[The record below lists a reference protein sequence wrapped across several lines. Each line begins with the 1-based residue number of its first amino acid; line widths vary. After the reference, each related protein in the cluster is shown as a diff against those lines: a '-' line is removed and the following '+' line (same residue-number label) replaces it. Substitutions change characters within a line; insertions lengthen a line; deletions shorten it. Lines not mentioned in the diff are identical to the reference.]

1 MSDRRRILGP
11 LGMIHPNI
19 PHTQPSTTSTTKSS
33 SSIPSFFLKHSVI
46 TNANGSAYLE
56 INNTIIEVSIFGPRP
71 IRGSFIDRATLSIE
85 CKFLPNISP
94 QPQSNIFNDGSKN
107 IRTGMTNVEH
117 KLSNYLESCFLPC
130 LVLEKYPK
138 STIDIQVSIISVD
151 KEMLNDDDGRTNND
165 NSSLLWLCQWM
176 VCCCSLALVDSG
188 IEMRD
193 IVSSGQVR
201 YTKSGKVLINPI
213 GNTTN
218 EKEEDDEEEG
228 VDALVSFMNLKNDEI
243 VGIWF
248 ESNDD
253 EKVPLDESQME
264 KLIEECNKMSKIVR
278 ANINSYLINSV

>member
-1 MSDRRRILGP
+1 M
-11 LGMIHPNI
+11 
-19 PHTQPSTTSTTKSS
+19 
-33 SSIPSFFLKHSVI
+33 
-46 TNANGSAYLE
+46 
-56 INNTIIEVSIFGPRP
+56 
-71 IRGSFIDRATLSIE
+71 
-85 CKFLPNISP
+85 
-94 QPQSNIFNDGSKN
+94 
-107 IRTGMTNVEH
+107 
-117 KLSNYLESCFLPC
+117 
-130 LVLEKYPK
+130 EKYPK

-218 EKEEDDEEEG
+218 EKGEDEEEEG